1 MKNHAQNWSRK
12 RIWSNLFTRLHFAW
26 KSVWA
31 RMAAFTYKFHNL
43 ISFGHFCT
51 WYLKAIFMPLI
62 VLCRGS
68 LSDSISRQQAVVS
81 LSNTVA
87 IGMFTATFFLL
98 LAVLVSLDYWNHHS
112 ATQKAI
118 QWQEGKRARE
128 TLSQICSYCLASQA
142 NQWLLPRDQ
151 KKLHWWP

>member
-1 MKNHAQNWSRK
+1 
-12 RIWSNLFTRLHFAW
+12 
-26 KSVWA
+26 
-31 RMAAFTYKFHNL
+31 
-43 ISFGHFCT
+43 
-51 WYLKAIFMPLI
+51 MPLI

-98 LAVLVSLDYWNHHS
+98 LAVLVSLDYWNHS

-118 QWQEGKRARE
+118 QWQEGKRNALSDMYLLLGLSGKSMTFTEGSEKVALVAITGVGNRRE
-128 TLSQICSYCLASQA
+128 RYNRHTGRSNLLTLPSSRLSQPSYPPQYRPATTGLNNSMQTS
-142 NQWLLPRDQ
+142 
-151 KKLHWWP
+151 K